1 MICLKLNRILKL
13 YSMNFARSTEL
24 SPYIFE
30 KNLSGFKMK
39 FFYFYKKTPFEINEK
54 GMDPK
59 R

>member
-39 FFYFYKKTPFEINEK
+39 FFYFYQNQSYQK
-54 GMDPK
+54 
-59 R
+59 